1 MKNPFRSL
9 ILITVFL
16 LSISI
21 FAKTAEPG
29 WVKEAGAKTLPSNPK
44 IFNANTFGANT
55 DTTILSTKALQTA
68 IDSCSSHGGGIV
80 TLNPGRYL
88 IGSIFLKKGVN
99 LRLDKDVVLL
109 GSPFLKDYPEI
120 DTRVAGIEMK
130 WPAAL
135 VNILNQENVSI
146 SGSGKIDAQGKPFWD
161 SYWALR
167 SEYNPK
173 GLRWIVD
180 YDCKRPRCVLVQNS
194 KNITVS
200 EVTIQRSGF
209 WTIQVL
215 YSSFV
220 TVNKVIIRNNVGG
233 HGPSTDGVDI
243 DSSVK
248 VLVENCDI
256 DCNDDNFC
264 LKAGRDADGL
274 RVNRPCEYI
283 VIRNCVAGAGG
294 GLITCGSETSGSIRN
309 IWVDNLIAKGT
320 SVGFRVKS
328 AMNRGGVVEN
338 IFINNVTMSDV
349 AVPIEVTTNWNPAY
363 SYSELPK
370 GYAYDSIPVHW
381 KKMLEKVP
389 TKQGIPIFKN
399 IYVNNLVATGARRA
413 ISVSGQAE
421 SIVDGFFLTDVNIEA
436 RSAGSI
442 NYSKGWRFKDVQ
454 LKATD
459 ELMVTNC
466 TDMQL
471 GK

>member
-1 MKNPFRSL
+1 MKSIRTLFAL
-9 ILITVFL
+9 TLFCFLTVNM
-16 LSISI
+16 
-21 FAKTAEPG
+21 FAQTKELA
-29 WVKEAGAKTLPSNPK
+29 WVKDAGAKTKPMSSKIYNASNY
-44 IFNANTFGANT
+44 GAVN
-55 DTTILSTKALQTA
+55 DTLKLSTKAIQAA
-68 IDSCSSHGGGIV
+68 IDACSAKGGGTV
-80 TLNPGRYL
+80 TFKPGNYL
-88 IGSIFLKKGVN
+88 TGSLFLKKGVN
-99 LRLDKDVVLL
+99 FHLDKGVVLL
-109 GSPFLKDYPEI
+109 GSPSLKDYPEI

-135 VNILNQENVSI
+135 VNILDQENVSI
-146 SGSGKIDAQGKPFWD
+146 SGDGKIDAQGKPFWD
-161 SYWALR
+161 SYGAMR
-167 SEYNPK
+167 AEYNPK

-215 YSSFV
+215 YSSYV

-233 HGPSTDGVDI
+233 HGPSTDGIDI

-274 RVNRPCEYI
+274 RVNRPCEFI

-294 GLITCGSETSGSIRN
+294 GLITCGSETSGGIRN
-309 IWVDNLIAKGT
+309 IWVDNLSANGT

-338 IFINNVTMSDV
+338 IFINNLTMKNV
-349 AVPIEVTTNWNPAY
+349 AVPIEVTTNWNPSY

-370 GYAYDSIPVHW
+370 AYNYDSIPVHW
-381 KKMLEKVP
+381 KKLLEKVP
-389 TKQGIPIFKN
+389 AAQGIPVFRK

-413 ISVSGQAE
+413 ISVSGMSE
-421 SIVDGFFLTDVNIEA
+421 SIVDGFFLTNVNITA

-442 NYSKGWRFKDVQ
+442 NYSQDWRFKNVQ
-454 LKATD
+454 INAPDSLK
-459 ELMVTNC
+459 VTNC

-471 GK
+471 K